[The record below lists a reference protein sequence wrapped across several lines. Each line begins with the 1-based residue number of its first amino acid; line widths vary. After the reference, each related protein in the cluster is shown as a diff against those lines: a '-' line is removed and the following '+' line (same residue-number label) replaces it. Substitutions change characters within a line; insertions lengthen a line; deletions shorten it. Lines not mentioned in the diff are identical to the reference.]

1 MNTAIP
7 PAKTENNMKK
17 KPFIRTQDKMLLATL
32 LISILALLI
41 SLATLVLS
49 LFLYWNGKSQAEP
62 TAVSALATTDSQT
75 IPANATTSVSNI
87 LSEATTTATTVTSA
101 TTATTTTVT
110 TEPPIT
116 ICTELSDI
124 LESNGYTMQD
134 LGDSKQLIAAISDGC
149 SCTVY
154 GFSEIDHN
162 WTMDFVTNGC
172 VGKNGVSAE
181 SREGDY
187 RTPKGLFPLGF
198 AFGTENLTDL
208 SIPYR
213 QLNENCYWVDDPES
227 AYYNQWQETTNVTWN
242 SAEHLIDYAT
252 SYRYTVVVNYN
263 MNPIV
268 PYAGS
273 AIFLHCAT
281 GSYTAGCIGVPT
293 SDMRNILYW
302 LDEKSSPLI
311 LTS

>member
-1 MNTAIP
+1 
-7 PAKTENNMKK
+7 MKRQK
-17 KPFIRTQDKMLLATL
+17 NHADSSQNQVLFVTLFIC
-32 LISILALLI
+32 ILALII
-41 SLATLVLS
+41 SIAGLVILLLVHQYEHPQS
-49 LFLYWNGKSQAEP
+49 EP
-62 TAVSALATTDSQT
+62 TTAFTVTTTESQMSSSES
-75 IPANATTSVSNI
+75 TSVAMS
-87 LSEATTTATTVTSA
+87 AVQTTFTIAATTVT
-101 TTATTTTVT
+101 TTTTTITTTTMT

-116 ICTELSDI
+116 VCTELSSI
-124 LESNGYTMQD
+124 LENHNYT
-134 LGDSKQLIAAISDGC
+134 LEELENSKQLIAVVSSGS

-154 GFSEIDHN
+154 GFSETGGN
-162 WTMDFVTNGC
+162 WATDFVTSGC

-227 AYYNQWQETTNVTWN
+227 EYYNQWQETTNITWN

-268 PYAGS
+268 PYKGS

-281 GSYTAGCIGVPT
+281 GSYTAGCIAVPT
-293 SDMRNILYW
+293 ADMREILYW
-302 LDEKSSPLI
+302 LKEEAAPMILI
-311 LTS
+311 C

>member
-1 MNTAIP
+1 
-7 PAKTENNMKK
+7 MKRQK
-17 KPFIRTQDKMLLATL
+17 NHADSSQNKVLFVTLFIC
-32 LISILALLI
+32 ILALII
-41 SLATLVLS
+41 SIAGLVILLLVHQYEQPQS
-49 LFLYWNGKSQAEP
+49 ES
-62 TAVSALATTDSQT
+62 TTVSAIVTTESQMSSSES
-75 IPANATTSVSNI
+75 TSVAMS
-87 LSEATTTATTVTSA
+87 AVQTTFTIAATTVT
-101 TTATTTTVT
+101 TTTTTITTTTMT

-116 ICTELSDI
+116 VCTELSSI
-124 LESNGYTMQD
+124 LENHNYT
-134 LGDSKQLIAAISDGC
+134 LEELENSKQLIAVVSSGS

-154 GFSEIDHN
+154 GFSETGGN
-162 WTMDFVTNGC
+162 WATDFVTSGC

-227 AYYNQWQETTNVTWN
+227 QYYNQWQETTNITWN

-268 PYAGS
+268 PYKGS

-281 GSYTAGCIGVPT
+281 GSYTAGCIAVPT
-293 SDMRNILYW
+293 ADMREILYW
-302 LDEKSSPLI
+302 LKEDANPMILI
-311 LTS
+311 C

>member
-1 MNTAIP
+1 
-7 PAKTENNMKK
+7 MKRQK
-17 KPFIRTQDKMLLATL
+17 NHADSSQNQVLFVTLFIC
-32 LISILALLI
+32 ILALII
-41 SLATLVLS
+41 SIAGLVILLLVHQYEHPQS
-49 LFLYWNGKSQAEP
+49 ES
-62 TAVSALATTDSQT
+62 TTVSAIVTTESQMSSSES
-75 IPANATTSVSNI
+75 TSVAMS
-87 LSEATTTATTVTSA
+87 AVQTTFTIAATTVT
-101 TTATTTTVT
+101 TTTTTITTTTMT

-116 ICTELSDI
+116 VCTELSSI
-124 LESNGYTMQD
+124 LENHNYT
-134 LGDSKQLIAAISDGC
+134 LEELENSKQLIAVVSSGS

-154 GFSEIDHN
+154 GFSETGGN
-162 WTMDFVTNGC
+162 WATDFVTSGC

-187 RTPKGLFPLGF
+187 RTPKGLFPLDF

-227 AYYNQWQETTNVTWN
+227 EYYNQWQETTNITWN

-268 PYAGS
+268 PYKGS

-281 GSYTAGCIGVPT
+281 GSYTAGCIAVPT
-293 SDMRNILYW
+293 ADMREILYW
-302 LDEKSSPLI
+302 LKEDANPMILI
-311 LTS
+311 C

>member
-1 MNTAIP
+1 
-7 PAKTENNMKK
+7 MKRQK
-17 KPFIRTQDKMLLATL
+17 NHADSSQNQVLFVTLFIC
-32 LISILALLI
+32 ILALII
-41 SLATLVLS
+41 SIAGLVILLLVHQYEHPQS
-49 LFLYWNGKSQAEP
+49 EP
-62 TAVSALATTDSQT
+62 TTAFTVTTTESQMSSSES
-75 IPANATTSVSNI
+75 TSVAMS
-87 LSEATTTATTVTSA
+87 AVQTTFTIAATTVT
-101 TTATTTTVT
+101 TTTTTITTTITTTTMT

-116 ICTELSDI
+116 VCTELSSI
-124 LESNGYTMQD
+124 LENHNYTLEE
-134 LGDSKQLIAAISDGC
+134 LGNSKQLIAVVSSGS

-154 GFSEIDHN
+154 GFSETGRN
-162 WTMDFVTNGC
+162 WATDFVTSGC

-227 AYYNQWQETTNVTWN
+227 QYYNQWQETTNITWN

-268 PYAGS
+268 PYKGS

-281 GSYTAGCIGVPT
+281 GSYTAGCIAVPT
-293 SDMRNILYW
+293 ADMREILYW
-302 LDEKSSPLI
+302 LKEDANPMILI
-311 LTS
+311 C

>member
-1 MNTAIP
+1 
-7 PAKTENNMKK
+7 MKRQK
-17 KPFIRTQDKMLLATL
+17 NHADSSQNQVLFVTLFIC
-32 LISILALLI
+32 ILALII
-41 SLATLVLS
+41 SIAGLVILLLVHQYEHPQS
-49 LFLYWNGKSQAEP
+49 ES
-62 TAVSALATTDSQT
+62 TTVSAIVTTESQMSSSES
-75 IPANATTSVSNI
+75 TSVAMS
-87 LSEATTTATTVTSA
+87 AVQTTFTIAVTTVT
-101 TTATTTTVT
+101 TTTTTITTTTMT

-116 ICTELSDI
+116 VCTELSSI
-124 LESNGYTMQD
+124 LENHNYT
-134 LGDSKQLIAAISDGC
+134 LEELENSKQLIAVVSSGS

-154 GFSEIDHN
+154 GFSETGRN
-162 WTMDFVTNGC
+162 WATDFVTSGC

-213 QLNENCYWVDDPES
+213 QLNENCYWVDDPE
-227 AYYNQWQETTNVTWN
+227 AEYYNQWQETTDITWN

-263 MNPIV
+263 MDPIV
-268 PYAGS
+268 PYKGS

-281 GSYTAGCIGVPT
+281 GSYTAGCIAVPT
-293 SDMRNILYW
+293 ADMREILYW
-302 LDEKSSPLI
+302 LKEDANPMILI
-311 LTS
+311 C

>member
-1 MNTAIP
+1 M
-7 PAKTENNMKK
+7 
-17 KPFIRTQDKMLLATL
+17 
-32 LISILALLI
+32 
-41 SLATLVLS
+41 
-49 LFLYWNGKSQAEP
+49 
-62 TAVSALATTDSQT
+62 
-75 IPANATTSVSNI
+75 
-87 LSEATTTATTVTSA
+87 
-101 TTATTTTVT
+101 
-110 TEPPIT
+110 
-116 ICTELSDI
+116 
-124 LESNGYTMQD
+124 
-134 LGDSKQLIAAISDGC
+134 
-149 SCTVY
+149 Y
-154 GFSEIDHN
+154 GFSETDGN
-162 WTMDFVTNGC
+162 WATDFITSGC

-227 AYYNQWQETTNVTWN
+227 EYYNQWQETTNITWN

-268 PYAGS
+268 PYKGS

-281 GSYTAGCIGVPT
+281 GSYTAGCIAVPT
-293 SDMRNILYW
+293 ADMREILYW
-302 LDEKSSPLI
+302 LKEDANPMILI
-311 LTS
+311 C

>member
-1 MNTAIP
+1 
-7 PAKTENNMKK
+7 MKRQK
-17 KPFIRTQDKMLLATL
+17 NHADSSQNRVLFVTLFICILTL
-32 LISILALLI
+32 IISIAGLVILL
-41 SLATLVLS
+41 LVHQ
-49 LFLYWNGKSQAEP
+49 YEHPQPEP
-62 TAVSALATTDSQT
+62 TTVFTVTTTESQMSSSES
-75 IPANATTSVSNI
+75 TSVAMS
-87 LSEATTTATTVTSA
+87 AVQTTFTIAATTVT
-101 TTATTTTVT
+101 TTTTTITTTTMT

-116 ICTELSDI
+116 VCTELSSI
-124 LESNGYTMQD
+124 LENHNYTLEE
-134 LGDSKQLIAAISDGC
+134 LGNSKQLIAVVSSGS

-154 GFSEIDHN
+154 GFSETGRN
-162 WTMDFVTNGC
+162 WATDFVTSGC

-227 AYYNQWQETTNVTWN
+227 EYYNQWQETTNITWN

-268 PYAGS
+268 PYKGS

-281 GSYTAGCIGVPT
+281 GSYTAGCIAVPT
-293 SDMRNILYW
+293 ADMREILYW
-302 LDEKSSPLI
+302 LKEEAAPMILI
-311 LTS
+311 C

>member
-1 MNTAIP
+1 
-7 PAKTENNMKK
+7 MKRQK
-17 KPFIRTQDKMLLATL
+17 NHADSSQNKVLFVTLFIC
-32 LISILALLI
+32 ILALII
-41 SLATLVLS
+41 SIAGLVILLLVHQYEHPQS
-49 LFLYWNGKSQAEP
+49 EP
-62 TAVSALATTDSQT
+62 TTVFT
-75 IPANATTSVSNI
+75 V
-87 LSEATTTATTVTSA
+87 TTTESQMSSSESISVAMSAVQTTFTIAATTVT
-101 TTATTTTVT
+101 TTTTTITTTTTT

-116 ICTELSDI
+116 VCTELSSI
-124 LESNGYTMQD
+124 LENHNYTLEE
-134 LGDSKQLIAAISDGC
+134 LGNSKQLIAVVSSGS

-154 GFSEIDHN
+154 GFSETGRN
-162 WTMDFVTNGC
+162 WATDFVTSGC

-187 RTPKGLFPLGF
+187 RTPKGLLPLGF

-227 AYYNQWQETTNVTWN
+227 EYYNQWQETTNITWN

-268 PYAGS
+268 PYKGS

-281 GSYTAGCIGVPT
+281 GSYTAGCIAVPT
-293 SDMRNILYW
+293 ADMREILYW
-302 LDEKSSPLI
+302 LKEDANPMILI
-311 LTS
+311 C

>member
-1 MNTAIP
+1 
-7 PAKTENNMKK
+7 MKRQK
-17 KPFIRTQDKMLLATL
+17 NHADSSQNQVLFVTLFIC
-32 LISILALLI
+32 ILALII
-41 SLATLVLS
+41 SIAGLVILLLVHQYEHPQS
-49 LFLYWNGKSQAEP
+49 ES
-62 TAVSALATTDSQT
+62 TTVSAIVTTESQMSSSES
-75 IPANATTSVSNI
+75 TSVAMS
-87 LSEATTTATTVTSA
+87 AVQTTFTIAATTVT
-101 TTATTTTVT
+101 TTTTTITTTTMT

-116 ICTELSDI
+116 VCTELSSI
-124 LESNGYTMQD
+124 LENHNYT
-134 LGDSKQLIAAISDGC
+134 LEELENSKQLIAVVSSGS

-154 GFSEIDHN
+154 GFSETGRN
-162 WTMDFVTNGC
+162 WATDFVTSGC

-227 AYYNQWQETTNVTWN
+227 EYYNQWQETTNITWN

-268 PYAGS
+268 PYKGS

-281 GSYTAGCIGVPT
+281 GSYTAGCIAVPT
-293 SDMRNILYW
+293 ADMREILYW
-302 LDEKSSPLI
+302 LKEEAAPMILI
-311 LTS
+311 C

>member
-1 MNTAIP
+1 
-7 PAKTENNMKK
+7 MKRQK
-17 KPFIRTQDKMLLATL
+17 NHADSSQNRVLFVTIFIC
-32 LISILALLI
+32 ILALVI
-41 SLATLVLS
+41 SIAGLVILLLVHQYEHPQS
-49 LFLYWNGKSQAEP
+49 EP
-62 TAVSALATTDSQT
+62 TTVFTVTTTESQMSSSES
-75 IPANATTSVSNI
+75 TSVAMS
-87 LSEATTTATTVTSA
+87 AVQTTFTIAATTVT
-101 TTATTTTVT
+101 TTTTTITTTTMT

-116 ICTELSDI
+116 VCTELSSI
-124 LESNGYTMQD
+124 LENHNYT
-134 LGDSKQLIAAISDGC
+134 LEELENSKQLIAVVSSGS

-154 GFSEIDHN
+154 GFSETGGN
-162 WTMDFVTNGC
+162 WATDFVTSGC

-181 SREGDY
+181 SREGDGC
-187 RTPKGLFPLGF
+187 TPKGLFPLGF

-227 AYYNQWQETTNVTWN
+227 EYYNQWQETTNITWN

-268 PYAGS
+268 PYKGS

-281 GSYTAGCIGVPT
+281 GSYTAGCIAVPT
-293 SDMRNILYW
+293 ADMREILYW
-302 LDEKSSPLI
+302 LKEDANPMILI
-311 LTS
+311 C